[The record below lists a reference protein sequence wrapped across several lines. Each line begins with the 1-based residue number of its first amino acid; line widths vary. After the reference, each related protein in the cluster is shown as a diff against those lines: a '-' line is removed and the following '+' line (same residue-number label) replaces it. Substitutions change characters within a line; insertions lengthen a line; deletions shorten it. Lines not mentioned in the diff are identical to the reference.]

1 MSEDPRIVVF
11 CCNWSIYPGLQL
23 SAIDE
28 NPDDLPGVSHIV
40 SMCSGR
46 VSPELVIEAFV
57 NGAWGVMLAGCPTDE
72 CEHDGNYKTR
82 KRFIM
87 LRKVLE
93 EFGIEPGRISM
104 DWFST
109 GEVAKLKQSV
119 REFVDRITEMGPAR
133 VVKEQELG

>member
-1 MSEDPRIVVF
+1 LSDDPRIVVF

-23 SAIDE
+23 SSIE
-28 NPDDLPGVSHIV
+28 SSPDDLPGVSHIV

-46 VSPELVIEAFV
+46 ISPELVLEAFA
-57 NGAWGVMLAGCPTDE
+57 NGAWGVMLAGCPPDE
-72 CEHDGNYKTR
+72 CQHDGNYKTR

-87 LRKVLE
+87 LRRVLDQL
-93 EFGIEPGRISM
+93 GIEPDRISM

-119 REFVDRITEMGPAR
+119 RDFVDHLAKLGPTR
-133 VVKEQELG
+133 VSMEQELG